1 MGQFGVCLV
10 SLRLLNSK
18 IALSTYCI
26 QGVMLSILRGG
37 NFVLTF
43 KSMALHVAF
52 YEIAFKWRVHRL

>member
-26 QGVMLSILRGG
+26 QGVMLSILRDGT
-37 NFVLTF
+37 FVLIF
-43 KSMALHVAF
+43 KSMALYVAF